1 MWWDGEGTKLEGGKM
16 VMNRYALLFLLSGL
30 DGLTGWLAGWMDA
43 LLEVSFFFP
52 SCSPEQLINRL
63 TGCIELDGMRRDEID
78 TTEVKS

>member
-43 LLEVSFFFP
+43 LLEVSFFFLHARQ
-52 SCSPEQLINRL
+52 SN
-63 TGCIELDGMRRDEID
+63 
-78 TTEVKS
+78 